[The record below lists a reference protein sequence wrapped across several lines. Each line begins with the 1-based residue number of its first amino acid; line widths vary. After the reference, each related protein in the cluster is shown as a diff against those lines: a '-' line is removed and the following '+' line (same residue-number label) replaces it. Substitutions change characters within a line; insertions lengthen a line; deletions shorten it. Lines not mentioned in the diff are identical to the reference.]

1 MKLKKLEA
9 EIEEVQSLI
18 QGTEN
23 KKEQLQEEQK
33 EIFIC
38 P

>member
-18 QGTEN
+18 EGTEN
-23 KKEQLQEEQK
+23 KKRTTSRRTK
-33 EIFIC
+33 RNY
-38 P
+38 